1 MPMFSVREYQLG
13 NIRHGGDWAE
23 AASGSQQRA
32 TLASAAHSSV
42 APEVSEVSE
51 ASDVPSADS
60 IYHTAV
66 SP

>member
-13 NIRHGGDWAE
+13 NIRHGGDWAK

-42 APEVSEVSE
+42 APEVS
-51 ASDVPSADS
+51 DVPSADS

>member
-1 MPMFSVREYQLG
+1 MLMFSVREYQLG
-13 NIRHGGDWAE
+13 NIRPGDDWAK

-42 APEVSEVSE
+42 APEVSE

>member
-13 NIRHGGDWAE
+13 NIRHGGDWAK

-42 APEVSEVSE
+42 APE
-51 ASDVPSADS
+51 ASDVSSEDS

>member
-13 NIRHGGDWAE
+13 NIRHGGDWAKRF
-23 AASGSQQRA
+23 GSQQRA
-32 TLASAAHSSV
+32 TLASAAHSPV
-42 APEVSEVSE
+42 APEVSE
-51 ASDVPSADS
+51 ASDVSSADS